1 MRVISLTFFM
11 VRKLLPAKV
20 FGNWRNTKIGFAMS
34 VIQLT
39 EELVYE
45 NGSFKRFDSET
56 KFESKFCNV
65 PSLKLKEVI
74 HDETTM
80 DELVDE

>member
-1 MRVISLTFFM
+1 
-11 VRKLLPAKV
+11 
-20 FGNWRNTKIGFAMS
+20 MS